1 MENVTLKERVDAKFT
16 EIENMLVE
24 AVLNGSAKV
33 SEYTTGLADIDGVVL
48 TESVT
53 GKGAY
58 MSHVFT
64 HPALVKLVAPATS
77 ILQTK
82 AENLRAQLK
91 QVEEQLAERS
101 AQ

>member
-1 MENVTLKERVDAKFT
+1 MENVTLQEKVNAKFT

-64 HPALVKLVAPATS
+64 HPALVKLVAPATI

-91 QVEEQLAERS
+91 QVEEQLAERN